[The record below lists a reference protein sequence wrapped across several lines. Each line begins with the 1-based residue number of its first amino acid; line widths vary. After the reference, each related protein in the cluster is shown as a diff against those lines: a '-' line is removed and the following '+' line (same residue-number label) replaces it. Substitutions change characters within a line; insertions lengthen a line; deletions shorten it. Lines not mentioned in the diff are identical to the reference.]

1 MTHDSA
7 SWVHFC
13 IFSSAVAPMGTS
25 VLLAWPAPVQ
35 QGSASSTPTE
45 ANGKM
50 PCGWRESFA
59 LDVEDG
65 SRPNSLLNEL
75 DVLTDAGR

>member
-1 MTHDSA
+1 
-7 SWVHFC
+7 
-13 IFSSAVAPMGTS
+13 MGTS
-25 VLLAWPAPVQ
+25 VLSARPAPGQ

-45 ANGKM
+45 ADGKM

-65 SRPNSLLNEL
+65 SRPNSLLNDL
-75 DVLTDAGR
+75 NVLTEAGR